1 LAKPQLLRTPNRP
14 DLYPAHGLRLRLS
27 DGTLLAPTFAPVNEA
42 AAAAEARVRTWT
54 IDRVVGNDQSV
65 TVWVAAVTRDGVG
78 SKVTGAATTVTP
90 VALPVVPALVVTA
103 GAIDDTAT
111 WPTVP
116 ADVTWRI
123 ERSRDGGAT
132 WQPVSPWLPAGTTSY
147 AVPAVPGGRDYRLRA
162 RRGIREATGDP
173 VAPV

>member
-1 LAKPQLLRTPNRP
+1 
-14 DLYPAHGLRLRLS
+14 
-27 DGTLLAPTFAPVNEA
+27 
-42 AAAAEARVRTWT
+42 
-54 IDRVVGNDQSV
+54 
-65 TVWVAAVTRDGVG
+65 VWVAAVTRDGVG

-90 VALPVVPALVVTA
+90 AALPVVPALVVTA

-111 WPTVP
+111 WPAGP

-147 AVPAVPGGRDYRLRA
+147 AVPAAPGGRDYRLRA
-162 RRGIREATGDP
+162 RRAIREAAGNP
-173 VAPV
+173 VAPVEEDA